1 MALLIAFYELS
12 VAPMVDPGSSQAAGG
27 SNGDVKT
34 TQKLSQIASD
44 AARRLVEYFVIVS
57 SVERTKSTDEQEK
70 PSGDDAYTE
79 WKTDSYDE
87 EDESN
92 LFRDHKFRP
101 SITARYPLHDHA
113 DNPLHENVTFFCHP
127 TGAIHLRTEEYLPKV
142 GPMSKKNHGSDTH
155 THPHAKN
162 QVSHACSCVPCRF

>member
-1 MALLIAFYELS
+1 
-12 VAPMVDPGSSQAAGG
+12 MVEQNGG
-27 SNGDVKT
+27 GGGGDVKT

-57 SVERTKSTDEQEK
+57 SVERKSHSSNNGEGSSK
-70 PSGDDAYTE
+70 PDDTFSE

-87 EDESN
+87 DDESN
-92 LFRDHKFRP
+92 VFRDHKFRP

-127 TGAIHLRTEEYLPKV
+127 TGAIHLREEEILPKV
-142 GPMSKKNHGSDTH
+142 RCHVDK
-155 THPHAKN
+155 
-162 QVSHACSCVPCRF
+162 R